1 MNVIQF
7 MDGMQSV
14 AAAAAPMAVTA
25 LWQGA
30 AIALGLALCLRWT
43 PRTSAHL
50 RFLLWSVGFATLLAL
65 PFLPAISS
73 GNAAT
78 AGVANDAK
86 PWLAVDL
93 RWSLAIAGVWVV
105 MSLVR
110 AADLAVHSLRLR
122 RLWKSAVP
130 VAIRPATM
138 RPAHTWGRREL
149 EICTTQELDRPS
161 VIGFFAPRILIPEW
175 LYERLTDAE
184 LNQIVLHEAE
194 HLRRC
199 DDWTNLLQKLCLVL
213 FPLNPALW
221 WMERQLCKE
230 REMACDEG
238 VIAITRAPRAYA
250 ACLASIAERGLERRA
265 EALSLGAW
273 QRRPE
278 LVRRVHS
285 ILRKGH
291 ALSPFASGALL
302 ATLGGGLLAVSFE
315 FAHCPQFV
323 AFVPA
328 QSATLAAK
336 HNSEGVDVAD
346 AVYRQDERRLPGIR
360 AVEAKAVIPVAAEAA
375 PRMESTAAHHAVR
388 KAATADRR
396 RDVPAQLASLKHEA
410 VQGPQWIVM
419 TSWEQIETSSVPA
432 AQPGNAVQGEA
443 ASTATPQAEAQVTS
457 RVTVTQLV
465 FRVMPSGNAATGNA
479 VPSGAKS
486 SQASQSSRAS
496 QQRAIRFRDGWLVF
510 QL

>member
-1 MNVIQF
+1 MNVIQP
-7 MDGMQSV
+7 MEVLQSI
-14 AAAAAPMAVTA
+14 ASAAAPMAVA
-25 LWQGA
+25 SLWQGA

-43 PRTSAHL
+43 PRSSARL
-50 RFLLWSVGFATLLAL
+50 RFVLWSVGFLTLLAL
-65 PFLPAISS
+65 PFLHGVSFGHASAT
-73 GNAAT
+73 GAANA
-78 AGVANDAK
+78 AK
-86 PWLAVDL
+86 PWVEMDL
-93 RWSLAIAGVWVV
+93 RWGLAIADMWAL
-105 MSLVR
+105 MSLLR
-110 AADLAVHSLRLR
+110 ATDLAVHSVRLR

-130 VAIRPATM
+130 VPIRCAM
-138 RPAHTWGRREL
+138 VRPTHAWGRREL

-184 LNQIVLHEAE
+184 LNQIVLHEDE

-221 WMERQLCKE
+221 WMEQQLCKE

-238 VIAITRAPRAYA
+238 VVAITHAPRAYA

-285 ILRKGH
+285 ILRKGQ
-291 ALSPFASGALL
+291 ALSPFASGALM
-302 ATLGGGLLAVSFE
+302 AALGAGLLAVSFE
-315 FAHCPQFV
+315 FAHCPPFV

-328 QSATLAAK
+328 QAMTLAAQ
-336 HNSEGVDVAD
+336 HNQGAGTDVAD
-346 AVYRQDERRLPGIR
+346 AVYRQDGHRLPGFR
-360 AVEAKAVIPVAAEAA
+360 AVEAKAVMPAAPGAA
-375 PRMESTAAHHAVR
+375 PRMESVATHPAVR
-388 KAATADRR
+388 RAKIAGRR
-396 RDVPAQLASLKHEA
+396 SEAPAQLASLKDGA
-410 VQGPQWIVM
+410 APAPQWIVM
-419 TSWEQIETSSVPA
+419 TSWEQIETSSAPS
-432 AQPGNAVQGEA
+432 AQPGNPTQSETGSDA
-443 ASTATPQAEAQVTS
+443 TAQPEAQVTS

-465 FRVMPSGNAATGNA
+465 FRVVPSGDAANA
-479 VPSGAKS
+479 VPAGAKS
-486 SQASQSSRAS
+486 AQSSQSSRAS
-496 QQRAIRFRDGWLVF
+496 QPQAVRFRNGWLVF

>member
-1 MNVIQF
+1 MNLIQF
-7 MDGMQSV
+7 MDGMQSI
-14 AAAAAPMAVTA
+14 ASAAAPMAVTA

-43 PRTSAHL
+43 PRSSAHL

-65 PFLPAISS
+65 PFLHGISS
-73 GNAAT
+73 GHAAT

-86 PWLAVDL
+86 PWIAMDL
-93 RWSLAIAGVWVV
+93 RWGLAIAGMWGL

-130 VAIRPATM
+130 VEIRPATV
-138 RPAHTWGRREL
+138 RPARAWGRREL
-149 EICTTQELDRPS
+149 EICTTQDLDRPS

-184 LNQIVLHEAE
+184 LNQIVLHEGE

-238 VIAITRAPRAYA
+238 VVAITRAPRAYA

-291 ALSPFASGALL
+291 ALSPFASGALM

-323 AFVPA
+323 AFVPVRA
-328 QSATLAAK
+328 TTLAAQ
-336 HNSEGVDVAD
+336 HNAGAGVDVAD
-346 AVYRQDERRLPGIR
+346 AVYRQDGRRLPGFR
-360 AVEAKAVIPVAAEAA
+360 AVEAKAVIPAAAEAA

-388 KAATADRR
+388 RAATAGRR
-396 RDVPAQLASLKHEA
+396 NEAQAQLASLGHEA

-419 TSWEQIETSSVPA
+419 TSWEQIETSSVPST
-432 AQPGNAVQGEA
+432 QPGNSAQSDM
-443 ASTATPQAEAQVTS
+443 ASDATSPAEAQMTS

-465 FRVMPSGNAATGNA
+465 FRVMPSG
-479 VPSGAKS
+479 AKS
-486 SQASQSSRAS
+486 SQASQPQAV
-496 QQRAIRFRDGWLVF
+496 RFRNGWLVF